1 MSVQAQPQRR
11 IDALLAE
18 YGESHQDSTNKMIH
32 WVAVPVI
39 AWTVLALLW
48 EAPVPAAFAALS
60 YLNWATLVCILA
72 VIYYVTLSVPLA
84 LGMIVYSVVALTIV
98 ALLDAAVGV
107 GVVWIAIALFI
118 AAWILQFKGHQIEG
132 KRPSFFKDLQFLLIG
147 PAWLMHFLYRRFGI
161 PY

>member
-1 MSVQAQPQRR
+1 MTVEAQPRRR
-11 IDALLAE
+11 IDALLVE
-18 YGESHQDSTNKMIH
+18 YGESHQDPTNKMFH

-48 EAPVPAAFAALS
+48 ETPVPAGFATVP
-60 YLNWATLVCILA
+60 YLNWATLVCVIA

-84 LGMIVYSVVALTIV
+84 LGMIVYTLVALWIV

-107 GVVWIAIALFI
+107 GVVWIALALFV

-147 PAWLMHFLYRRFGI
+147 PAWLMHFLFRRLDI